1 MQSKWSDADAQE
13 FVARYAP
20 KGVNADLAVRTYTTR
35 LLGSDPRMVLH
46 GGGNTSVKTTV
57 KDQLGEDVEVICI
70 KGSGWDMGVI
80 EPAGLPA
87 VKLEPL
93 RKLRKLDK
101 LSDEDMV
108 NFQRINL
115 LDSSAPNPSVET
127 LLHAFLPHK
136 FIDHVHSTAVL
147 ALTDQPDNK
156 ALVQEVYGDRVAYV
170 PYTIPGFALAKSVAD
185 VFDNNPG
192 VEGLVLL
199 QHGIFTVGDTAQQ
212 AYGRMIEFV
221 TMAEERLGRQRK
233 QLAQAKLPSNIAS
246 VPEIAPILRGAVAI
260 EKNAMAG
267 TAKRQLLDFRT
278 NAQILNYVN
287 GAELAR
293 YSQVGVV
300 TPDHTIRTKNWPVI
314 VPAPEAGKLD
324 EWANDVREAV
334 DAYVARYHRYF
345 EDNNAKSPVKK
356 KELDPLPRVILVPG
370 VGMFGVGGSA
380 KDAAI
385 AADIAENAV
394 AVITDAEAM
403 GEYCSIGDY
412 DMFEV
417 EYWSL
422 EQAKLGKSNEKSLA
436 RQVAAITGG
445 GSGIGAATA
454 LAMAKEGAEVAIL
467 DRDLEAAKAVAK
479 KIGGKALAVE
489 CDVTNPQSVR
499 AAFDAVVSAFGGV
512 DIVVSNA
519 GAAWQGTIGKVDD
532 EILRRSFELN
542 FWAHQ
547 AVAQQATR
555 IMQAQGTFGCL
566 LFNTSKQAVNPG
578 KDFGP
583 YGLPKAAT
591 LFLVKQYAL
600 DHGKDGIRAN
610 AVNAD
615 RIRSGLLTD
624 DMVAARSKARGVS
637 ETDYMAGNLLKREVT
652 AEDVA
657 DAFVY
662 LATASKTTAA
672 VVTVD
677 GGNIE
682 ASLR

>member
-1 MQSKWSDADAQE
+1 MQSRWSATEAQE
-13 FVARYAP
+13 FVTRYAP

-35 LLGSDPRMVLH
+35 LLGSDPRLVLH
-46 GGGNTSVKTTV
+46 GGGNTSVKTV
-57 KDQLGEDVEVICI
+57 MKDMLGEDVEVICI
-70 KGSGWDMGVI
+70 KGSGWDMGSI

-87 VKLEPL
+87 VRLAPL

-115 LDSSAPNPSVET
+115 LDSGSPNPSVET

-136 FIDHVHSTAVL
+136 FIDHTHSTAVL
-147 ALTDQPDNK
+147 ALTDQPDGE
-156 ALVQEVYGDRVAYV
+156 AVVREVYGDRVAYV

-185 VFDNNPG
+185 VFDKNPN

-199 QHGIFTVGDTAQQ
+199 QHGIFTVGDSAEQ
-212 AYGRMIEFV
+212 AYSRMIEFV
-221 TMAEERLGRQRK
+221 TMAEDRLGRQRK
-233 QLAQAKLPSNIAS
+233 PLAKGALPAKLAS

-267 TAKRQLLDFRT
+267 SAKRQILDFRT
-278 NAQILNYVN
+278 NPKILEYVN

-293 YSQVGVV
+293 YSQQGVV
-300 TPDHTIRTKNWPVI
+300 TPDHTIRTKNWPMI
-314 VPAPEAGKLD
+314 VPAPEAGRLS
-324 EWANDVREAV
+324 EWAGEVRAAA
-334 DAYVARYHRYF
+334 DAFVARYHAYF
-345 EDNNAKSPVKK
+345 AKNNDKSPVKK

-370 VGMFGVGGSA
+370 VGMFGIGATA

-385 AADIAENAV
+385 AADIAENAI
-394 AVITDAEAM
+394 AVIGDAEAI
-403 GEYCSIGDY
+403 GEYKCISEY

-422 EQAKLGKSNEKSLA
+422 EQAKLGKSNEKALA
-436 RQVAAITGG
+436 RQVAVITGG

-454 LAMAKEGAEVAIL
+454 KAMAGQGAEVAIL
-467 DRDLEAAKAVAK
+467 DRDLDAAKAVAK
-479 KIGGKALAVE
+479 KIGGKALAVA
-489 CDVTNPQSVR
+489 CDVTDPASIQS
-499 AAFDAVVSAFGGV
+499 AFDQVVSAFGGV

-519 GAAWQGTIGKVDD
+519 GAAWQGTIGTVDD
-532 EILRRSFELN
+532 ETLRKSFELN

-547 AVAQQATR
+547 NVAQAAVR

-600 DHGKDGIRAN
+600 DHGKDGIRSN

-615 RIRSGLLTD
+615 RIRTGLLTD
-624 DMVAARSKARGVS
+624 EMVAARSKARGLS
-637 ETDYMAGNLLKREVT
+637 EADYMAGNLLKREVT

-662 LATASKTTAA
+662 LATATKTTAA